1 MRRLKPIPSA
11 IYAASRILGIAA
23 LTLGV
28 GLLRAGDSIET
39 HADGG
44 RPSTIPG
51 GSELIV
57 TMGKMHMPIE
67 AAKQSGEADVDFVTA
82 SESAQTKSS
91 VDALLGVM
99 LTVSSTQ
106 PGDAADPSARHESA
120 AQGSAPTEEIRK
132 ELLEARSTAWRAFFQ
147 KDLTLLEQIL
157 APELIAIQE
166 QTERWDNRASLLKMA
181 QSMKE
186 RGVQLTRLEF
196 PRTEIQLFGN
206 TAILYYT
213 YVMEQRLGAETAVDA
228 GRGTEIF
235 VHRDGKWVDV
245 GWHLD
250 QGAFQRKNRAWV
262 RLGQPVPEPGSSP
275 SPSP

>member
-1 MRRLKPIPSA
+1 MRTLKPILSA
-11 IYAASRILGIAA
+11 VHAAAMILGIAA
-23 LTLGV
+23 LILSV
-28 GLLRAGDSIET
+28 GLLRAGDPVEI

-44 RPSTIPG
+44 RPNTTP
-51 GSELIV
+51 
-57 TMGKMHMPIE
+57 
-67 AAKQSGEADVDFVTA
+67 
-82 SESAQTKSS
+82 
-91 VDALLGVM
+91 
-99 LTVSSTQ
+99 VSSTQ
-106 PGDAADPSARHESA
+106 PGDSVAAAARHESA
-120 AQGSAPTEEIRK
+120 AQGSGPTEEIRK

-147 KDLTLLEQIL
+147 KDLTVLEQIL

-166 QTERWDNRASLLKMA
+166 QVERWDNRASLLKMA

-213 YVMEQRLGAETAVDA
+213 YVMEQRLGDQAAVDT

-235 VHRDGKWVDV
+235 VRRDGKWVDV

-250 QGAFQRKNRAWV
+250 QGAFQRKNGAWV
-262 RLGQPVPEPGSSP
+262 RLGQSVPEAGSAP
-275 SPSP
+275 SRTPQ

>member
-1 MRRLKPIPSA
+1 M
-11 IYAASRILGIAA
+11 ILGIAA

-28 GLLRAGDSIET
+28 GLLRAGDSV
-39 HADGG
+39 G
-44 RPSTIPG
+44 
-51 GSELIV
+51 
-57 TMGKMHMPIE
+57 
-67 AAKQSGEADVDFVTA
+67 
-82 SESAQTKSS
+82 
-91 VDALLGVM
+91 
-99 LTVSSTQ
+99 
-106 PGDAADPSARHESA
+106 

-147 KDLTLLEQIL
+147 KDLTVLEQIL

-166 QTERWDNRASLLKMA
+166 QVERWDNRASLLKMA

-196 PRTEIQLFGN
+196 PRTEIQLFSN

-213 YVMEQRLGAETAVDA
+213 YVMEQRLGDQAVVDS

-235 VHRDGKWVDV
+235 IRRDGKWVDV

-250 QGAFQRKNRAWV
+250 QGAFQRKNGAWV
-262 RLGQPVPEPGSSP
+262 RLGQPVPEPGSAP
-275 SPSP
+275 SQPPQ

>member
-1 MRRLKPIPSA
+1 MTRLKPILYA
-11 IYAASRILGIAA
+11 TYAAAMILGIAA

-28 GLLRAGDSIET
+28 GLLRAGGPVEA
-39 HADGG
+39 HVDGG
-44 RPSTIPG
+44 RPST
-51 GSELIV
+51 
-57 TMGKMHMPIE
+57 TPI
-67 AAKQSGEADVDFVTA
+67 
-82 SESAQTKSS
+82 
-91 VDALLGVM
+91 
-99 LTVSSTQ
+99 SSTQ
-106 PGDAADPSARHESA
+106 PGDAVTPAVRHESA
-120 AQGSAPTEEIRK
+120 PQASAPTEEIRK

-147 KDLTLLEQIL
+147 KDLTVLEQIL

-166 QTERWDNRASLLKMA
+166 QVERWDNRASLLKMA

-213 YVMEQRLGAETAVDA
+213 YVMEQRLGDQAAVDT

-235 VHRDGKWVDV
+235 VRRDGKWIDV

-250 QGAFQRKNRAWV
+250 QGAFQRKNGAWV
-262 RLGQPVPEPGSSP
+262 RLGQPAPEPGSAP
-275 SPSP
+275 SQPPQ